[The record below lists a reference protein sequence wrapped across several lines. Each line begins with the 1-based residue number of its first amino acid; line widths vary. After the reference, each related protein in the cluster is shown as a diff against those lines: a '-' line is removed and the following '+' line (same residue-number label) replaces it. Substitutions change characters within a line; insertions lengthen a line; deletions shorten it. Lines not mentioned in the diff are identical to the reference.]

1 MKIFVHEF
9 CDCTISTEVDNI
21 FIREVEV
28 SEMNNGVD
36 TYYVTENDVIYD
48 SKNTI
53 LEQMLYTLFREDGIY
68 YYVSLQPKRDT
79 FIKAILNHYMER
91 IEHTSQNLE
100 ELRNKLMRFN
110 LKYVLNSRNAES

>member
-1 MKIFVHEF
+1 MKIFVHEY
-9 CDCTISTEVDNI
+9 CDCTISTEVGNI
-21 FIREVEV
+21 FVREVEV

-36 TYYVTENDVIYD
+36 TYYVADNDVIYG

-53 LEQMLYTLFREDGIY
+53 LEKMTYTLFREDGTY
-68 YYVSLQPKRDT
+68 YYVSLQNKRDT
-79 FIKAILNHYMER
+79 FINAILNHYMKR